1 MMRVMLALDRDHLL
15 DTLARHILY
24 PPAKREEEVRGAK
37 VEWNVQRGDNCGRQR
52 RENENQRE
60 RENWQTGMKKESSG
74 DRKKKQKEDYEN
86 NNYRFKT
93 SSYSWKSKWRID

>member
-1 MMRVMLALDRDHLL
+1 MRVMLALDRNHLL

-60 RENWQTGMKKESSG
+60 RE
-74 DRKKKQKEDYEN
+74 
-86 NNYRFKT
+86 
-93 SSYSWKSKWRID
+93 RIGRQG